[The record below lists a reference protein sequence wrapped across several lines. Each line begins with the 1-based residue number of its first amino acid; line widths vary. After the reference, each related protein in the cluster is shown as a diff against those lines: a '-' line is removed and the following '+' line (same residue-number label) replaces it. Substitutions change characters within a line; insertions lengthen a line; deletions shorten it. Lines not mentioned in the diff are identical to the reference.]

1 MIHAVPVL
9 RCLAAVAVSI
19 ALRRARA
26 DRTAMGRRV
35 PALDLAAIAP
45 RHAEARDLLPYLD
58 AAGVAHEPA
67 RHPPG
72 GRGVARAG
80 AEVIAIAGHARRRPR
95 LRPGAGASGGDAEIV
110 PLPRSA

>member
-19 ALRRARA
+19 TLRRAHA

-58 AAGVAHEPA
+58 AAGAAHGPV

-72 GRGVARAG
+72 GRGAARAG
-80 AEVIAIAGHARRRPR
+80 AEVIAIAGHARRRPY
-95 LRPGAGASGGDAEIV
+95 RPLGMRASGGNAEIV